1 MVEALGRIVLAV
13 RQLMVFAQVLAV
25 LLLDLVGLLLQLAV
39 VQLNQNGWEMN
50 SVVLMVLRRH
60 HLWQHCHFG
69 LGL

>member
-13 RQLMVFAQVLAV
+13 RQLMVFAV

-50 SVVLMVLRRH
+50 SVVLMVLRMH
-60 HLWQHCHFG
+60 HLWQHCHFV